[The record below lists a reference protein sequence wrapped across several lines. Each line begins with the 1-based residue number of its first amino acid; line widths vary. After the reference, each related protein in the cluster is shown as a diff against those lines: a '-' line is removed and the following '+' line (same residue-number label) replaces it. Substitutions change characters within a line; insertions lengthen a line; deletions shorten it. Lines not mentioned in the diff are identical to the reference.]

1 MKLLPVA
8 LALSMSY
15 ALASSDSTAFAQ
27 LIPDTTLGTESSKVT
42 SSARIDRIDGG
53 ATRGANLFHSFLEF
67 NVGNGRTVTFTN
79 PPGIENILTRVTGTN
94 ASNIFGTLAVSGGN
108 ANLFLINP
116 NGINFGRN
124 ASLNLGG
131 SFVATTANVIEFGTQ
146 GFFSASAPN
155 VPPLLTVNPSAF
167 FFNQIA
173 TAPII
178 NQSVARNPAIPS
190 LRNGIRV
197 PNGKSL
203 LLVGGNVILNGG
215 IVRANGGRVEL
226 GGLAGVGSVGLSVNG
241 DDLRLS
247 FPSGVP
253 LADVTLDNSALVN
266 VNVLTVGSGS
276 LAINARNLNLLGES
290 RLNAGIAPDSGSANT
305 QAGNIDINA
314 TGTTTL
320 TDQSLIVN
328 DVDGVGKGGNINIAT
343 GSIALTNGSSIG
355 VALRGQGNAGN
366 INIDARDTVSLN
378 AGDILNHVRETGV
391 GQGGN
396 INITAGSVVNNGQI
410 TALIFGRGDAG
421 NVSITAREGVSL
433 DGGVFASSAVVASSV
448 VLPEAVGNAGDI
460 NITAGSLT
468 LTNGAS
474 LAVNTLGRGN
484 AGNVNINVRD
494 TISLNGFNQRTN
506 APTTVTSAV
515 QRKEAVGTGGDIN
528 ITTGSLSVTNG
539 AALTAFTNGQ
549 GKAGSVNITARD
561 TVMVDGLGSR
571 GRSSVILSNV
581 GDTAV
586 GKGGDINI
594 TTGSISVTNGALV
607 SASTLAQGNGGN
619 INIYANTL
627 SALGG
632 GQVIT
637 TSRNSGKAGN
647 ITVNA
652 TQNVTL
658 SGSDPT
664 FNTRQPLI
672 GRSDRVFT
680 GTSPASGLFANTL
693 ETSTNQGGELRIDTK
708 QLIIR
713 DGAQATVSSR
723 GTGDAGTLRVNADTI
738 FLNNGGKLTGETA
751 SGRGG
756 DIRLQVRDYILMRN
770 ESAIATSAQNNGT
783 GGNITIN
790 SPFIVAIPKENSDII
805 ANAQLGSGGQIRI
818 TATGIY
824 GLEFREKLTPLSDI
838 NASSEFGVDGTV
850 ELITP
855 QFDPSQSVTKLP
867 ENLVDSSELIA
878 NSCIGRGS
886 RQENSFVITGAGGL
900 PPRPGDAFTSPYPTG
915 TVRTIPNTSASSNAP
930 SHSIEVNKPVL
941 VQQFSDQSN
950 TATGTRKKD
959 NLWMPEENISSTTS
973 GSTTPTPLV
982 EASGWVYDAK
992 GEIILT
998 SVAPAI
1004 TPHSAWSTIPKC
1016 H

>member
-1 MKLLPVA
+1 MTLPPVLRLIEKEKKTLRYWGKWKFRVA
-8 LALSMSY
+8 IACSISY
-15 ALASSDSTAFAQ
+15 ALALFDSNAFAQ
-27 LIPDTTLGTESSKVT
+27 LIPDTTLGTEHSTVT
-42 SSARIDRIDGG
+42 SISSTVDQINGG
-53 ATRGANLFHSFLEF
+53 AIRGANLFHSLLEF
-67 NVGNGRTVTFTN
+67 NVGEGRTVTFTN
-79 PPGIENILTRVTGTN
+79 PAGIQNILTRVTGTN
-94 ASNIFGTLAVSGGN
+94 SSNIFGTLGVSGGN

-116 NGINFGRN
+116 NGIIFGQN
-124 ASLNLGG
+124 ARLDLKG
-131 SFVATTANVIEFGTQ
+131 SFVATTANAIEFGTQ
-146 GFFSASAPN
+146 GFFNASTPN

-178 NQSVARNPAIPS
+178 NESVARNPDNPS
-190 LRNGIRV
+190 IRNGIRV

-241 DDLRLS
+241 DDLHLS
-247 FPSGVP
+247 FPPGVP
-253 LADVTLDNSALVN
+253 LADVTLDKSALAN

-290 RLNAGIAPDSGSANT
+290 WLNAGIAPESNSVDT
-305 QAGNIDINA
+305 QAGNIEINA
-314 TGTTTL
+314 TGTITV
-320 TDQSLIVN
+320 TDQSRIVN
-328 DVDGVGKGGNINIAT
+328 NVLGVGKGGNINITT
-343 GSIALTNGSSIG
+343 GSLTLTNGALIG
-355 VALRGQGNAGN
+355 ADLAGQGNASNVN
-366 INIDARDTVSLN
+366 INARDTVSLN
-378 AGDILNHVRETGV
+378 ASSILSHVRNTGV
-391 GQGGN
+391 GKGGN

-410 TALIFGRGDAG
+410 TALIFGQGDAG

-433 DGGVFASSAVVASSV
+433 DGDVVASSV
-448 VLPEAVGNAGDI
+448 AIASSVLDNAIGNAGDI

-468 LTNGAS
+468 LTNGAGLQTRT
-474 LAVNTLGRGN
+474 LAQGN

-506 APTTVTSAV
+506 TPTTVTSAV
-515 QRKEAVGTGGDIN
+515 QRKEAVGNGGDIN

-549 GKAGSVNITARD
+549 GDAGNANITARD
-561 TVMVDGLGSR
+561 TVIVDGLGSR

-581 GDTAV
+581 GDAAV
-586 GKGGDINI
+586 GKGGDINL
-594 TTGSISVTNGALV
+594 TTSSLSVTNGALV

-619 INIYANTL
+619 VNIYTDTL

-637 TSRNSGKAGN
+637 TSRSSGKAGN

-658 SGSDPT
+658 AGRDPT
-664 FNTRQPLI
+664 FNDRQSQI
-672 GRSDRVFT
+672 RDRVFI

-693 ETSTNQGGELRIDTK
+693 ETSTNQGGELTVNTR

-723 GTGDAGTLRVNADTI
+723 GTTDAGTLTVNADSI

-756 DIRLQVRDYILMRN
+756 DISLQVRDYILMRN
-770 ESAIATSAQNNGT
+770 GSAIATSAQNNGI

-790 SPFIVAIPKENSDII
+790 SPFIVALPKENSDII
-805 ANAQLGSGGQIRI
+805 ADAQLGSGGQIRI

-824 GLEFREKLTPLSDI
+824 GWQSRDRLTSLSDI

-850 ELITP
+850 ELNIP
-855 QFDPSQSVTKLP
+855 EFDPSQSLTNLP
-867 ENLVDSSELIA
+867 ENLVDTSELIA

-886 RQENSFVITGAGGL
+886 RQENSFIIVGTGGL

-915 TVRTIPNTSASSNAP
+915 TVRAIPDASASSQP
-930 SHSIEVNKPVL
+930 RKGDRL
-941 VQQFSDQSN
+941 V
-950 TATGTRKKD
+950 
-959 NLWMPEENISSTTS
+959 PEENSNTS
-973 GSTTPTPLV
+973 GSTTPAPLV
-982 EASGWVYDAK
+982 EATGWVYGAN
-992 GEIILT
+992 GEVILT
-998 SVAPAI
+998 SDVPAI
-1004 TPHSAWSTIPKC
+1004 APHSSWSTLPKC
-1016 H
+1016 Q